1 MCAELSGTAFL
12 KGRVILIVQRV
23 WVIASALASAFEA
36 NGAQVL
42 LATNSRSGL
51 AALADHPH
59 LSAAVLDSRSRE
71 LCRQLEVRGIPF
83 LLYTGR
89 DQIGDECAGAPI
101 VRKPASPADV
111 VDRVERLLI

>member
-1 MCAELSGTAFL
+1 MRRRLRAAPL
-12 KGRVILIVQRV
+12 KGRVVLIVQRV
-23 WVIASALASAFEA
+23 WVIASALSNAFQA
-36 NGAQVL
+36 NGAHVL
-42 LATNSRSGL
+42 LAANPRSGL
-51 AALADHPH
+51 ALADHPR
-59 LSAAVLDSRSRE
+59 LSAAVLNGRSRE

-89 DQIGDECAGAPI
+89 DQIDDECAEAPI